1 MFCSILQYPIHRQPE
16 NAGQQE
22 QSSAGG
28 KRQIQAH
35 QQQRRG
41 CRRAGDIGH
50 AVGGVRLAAQRH
62 KEPEQAAAVHGADG
76 QQIQRAQYQMRPGEG
91 RQRLTAHGGQQR
103 PEQQVAGGACGH
115 GQYLAAV
122 GKARQRRDIQL
133 CAGGRQRQTPGRGVE
148 QVQRQHMGKLV
159 AQGGGENGG
168 GQRQPP

>member
-1 MFCSILQYPIHRQPE
+1 MGRTGSRFSAPSIRC
-16 NAGQQE
+16 A
-22 QSSAGG
+22 
-28 KRQIQAH
+28 
-35 QQQRRG
+35 
-41 CRRAGDIGH
+41 
-50 AVGGVRLAAQRH
+50 
-62 KEPEQAAAVHGADG
+62 
-76 QQIQRAQYQMRPGEG
+76 PGEG

-148 QVQRQHMGKLV
+148 QVERQHMGKLV

-168 GQRQPP
+168 GQRQPREKTAGTPPAAPAPRARR